1 MKKITIII
9 TSVVLGIVGTVAG
22 TILYFGKV
30 NEANDYKSKLE
41 YVYQQNFYELV
52 DNVNNIESNLSKLTV
67 STDATQQNDYLSKV
81 STLANSAQN
90 NISVLPIEHNAINDT
105 ITYLNQLGGYTSTLQ
120 EGLVSQKEIDMDQMS
135 QLEDLL
141 STSKTVKKELNK
153 LSVMISS
160 ENYSIVDN
168 LSDPNRNA
176 SKFNSEW
183 ANFNNGTIEY
193 PQLIYDGPFSDSVI
207 HKEVKGLSDKEM
219 TEAEVS
225 LKMKDWFADSKITY
239 VGKTSGGDFATYNYN
254 LKKGDNEYY
263 AQVSVRDGILL
274 QFNSGQVSNALNHT
288 EEECCTFA
296 QEFAKKLGLENLEVV
311 WSTESDNFTY
321 VNLAPIQNNVILYP
335 DEIKVKVS
343 NTTGEVIGC
352 EAKSWAYN
360 HTTRTDLSATITKA
374 EAQKSVSASMDIR
387 SSRLVVVPDEFAG
400 ETLCWEFMCVYDG
413 STYYVYI
420 NAKTGLQAQI
430 LKVVETDDGNLL
442 M

>member
-22 TILYFGKV
+22 TIMYFGKV

-67 STDATQQNDYLSKV
+67 STNASQQNDYLSKV
-81 STLANSAQN
+81 STLANNAQN
-90 NISVLPIEHNAINDT
+90 NISVLPIEHNAINET

-120 EGLVSQKEIDMDQMS
+120 QELISQKNIDMDQMS
-135 QLEDLL
+135 QLDDLL
-141 STSKTVKKELNK
+141 TTSKTVKQELNK
-153 LSVMISS
+153 LSVLISS
-160 ENYSIVDN
+160 NDYSITDN
-168 LSDPNRNA
+168 LSDPNQNA
-176 SKFNSEW
+176 SKFNNEW

-207 HKEVKGLSDKEM
+207 HKEIKGLSDKEL
-219 TEAEVS
+219 TEAEVNVK
-225 LKMKDWFADSKITY
+225 LRQWFDESSIKYI
-239 VGKTSGGDFATYNYN
+239 GKTSGGDFDTYNYT
-254 LKKGDNEYY
+254 LTDGTNEYY

-274 QFNSGQVSNALNHT
+274 QLNSGQESNEQNYT
-288 EEECCTFA
+288 EEECCVLA
-296 QEFAKKLGLENLEVV
+296 LQFAKNLGLENMEVV
-311 WSTESDNFTY
+311 WDTESDNFTY
-321 VNLAPIQNNVILYP
+321 VNLAPTQSDVILYP

-343 NTTGEVIGC
+343 NSTGKVIGW

-360 HTTRTDLSATITKA
+360 HTVRKNLEPSITSA
-374 EAQKSVSASMDIR
+374 EAQKSVASSMDVRTTKLTVI
-387 SSRLVVVPDEFAG
+387 PNEFTG
-400 ETLCWEFMCVYDG
+400 ETLCWEFMCAYEG

-420 NAKTGLQAQI
+420 DAKTGLQTQI
-430 LKVVETDDGNLL
+430 LKVIETDDANLL